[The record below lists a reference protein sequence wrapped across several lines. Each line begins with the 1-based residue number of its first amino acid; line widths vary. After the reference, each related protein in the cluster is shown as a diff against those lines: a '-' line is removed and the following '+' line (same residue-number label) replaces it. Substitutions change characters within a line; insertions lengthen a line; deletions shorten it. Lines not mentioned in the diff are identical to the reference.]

1 MDWTI
6 NLTFFAGSI
15 AFVVGL
21 GQLWPPLAWI
31 AVGVMLMGASFLIHF
46 QVKRHAAAV
55 AARSPAG
62 IPNRETEP

>member
-6 NLTFFAGSI
+6 NLTFVAGSI

-21 GQLWPPLAWI
+21 AQLWPPLAWI

-46 QVKRHAAAV
+46 QVKRHAKAV
-55 AARSPAG
+55 ASRSPLG
-62 IPNRETEP
+62 PPESEP